1 MLCSFVNPKFKQLL
15 LEQNEEKELFFP
27 DIPYKYLEQFIND
40 VYTGLCSSEFVLD
53 INQDLAEVLGM
64 LDGTTYK
71 SENSTGLIIL
81 RKSLLLYILPNNMM
95 KKIFSKIC
103 I

>member
-15 LEQNEEKELFFP
+15 LEQDGENELFFP
-27 DIPYKYLEQFIND
+27 DISYKYLEQFIND

-71 SENSTGLIIL
+71 SENSTG
-81 RKSLLLYILPNNMM
+81 
-95 KKIFSKIC
+95 
-103 I
+103 

>member
-1 MLCSFVNPKFKQLL
+1 MEQNWNWIWKLIPNYSQGVQCHAIVLCSFVNPKFKQLL

-71 SENSTGLIIL
+71 SENSTG
-81 RKSLLLYILPNNMM
+81 
-95 KKIFSKIC
+95 
-103 I
+103 

>member
-15 LEQNEEKELFFP
+15 LEQDGENELFFP

-71 SENSTGLIIL
+71 SENSTG
-81 RKSLLLYILPNNMM
+81 
-95 KKIFSKIC
+95 
-103 I
+103 

>member
-15 LEQNEEKELFFP
+15 LEKDGENELFFP
-27 DIPYKYLEQFIND
+27 DIPYKYLKQFIND

-71 SENSTGLIIL
+71 SENSKINNNRHLSPPGSENPQ
-81 RKSLLLYILPNNMM
+81 RK
-95 KKIFSKIC
+95 
-103 I
+103 